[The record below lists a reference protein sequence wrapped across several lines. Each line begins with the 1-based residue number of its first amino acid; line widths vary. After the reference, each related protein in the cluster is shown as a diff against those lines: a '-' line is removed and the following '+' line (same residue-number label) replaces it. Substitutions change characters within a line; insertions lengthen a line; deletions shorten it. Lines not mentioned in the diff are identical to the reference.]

1 MGMGQANTLSTNEFS
16 DAYNIY
22 NRTVILP
29 VQKKIERSFEAILR
43 FDDPLKIIKFSIDFE

>member
-1 MGMGQANTLSTNEFS
+1 MGQANTLSTNEFS

-29 VQKKIERSFEAILR
+29 VQKKIERSFGTILR
-43 FDDPLKIIKFSIDFE
+43 FDDPLKIIKFSIDFQ